1 MVEEFIAR
9 DEESLIE
16 IGENLGKRLAGTE
29 VICLSG
35 DLGSGKTTF
44 VKGIAKGMNIEK
56 GFTVKS
62 PTFTIVNEYPTEKGK
77 LIHIDLYRDK
87 SFNVEEFVGEGVVA
101 IEWADDIKCCDIRVR
116 IEYIP
121 EGRKVTILYNNGY
134 TKKGYGKT

>member
-1 MVEEFIAR
+1 MVEEFILSN
-9 DEESLIE
+9 EEELLKVAENIGKTIKGKE
-16 IGENLGKRLAGTE
+16 I
-29 VICLSG
+29 ICLIG

-44 VKGIAKGMNIEK
+44 VKGIAKGMGIKE
-56 GFTVKS
+56 GFYVRS

-87 SFNVEEFVGEGVVA
+87 EFNIREFSGEGIIA
-101 IEWADDIKCCDIRVR
+101 IEWADSIKCCDIIVK

-121 EGRKVTILYNNGY
+121 EGRKVTILYNNGH